1 MRALE
6 HDVAQR
12 LSARDGAPDDAA
24 VVGVEVT
31 PEMIWAALEEW
42 SGFDDAR
49 DDLDRFLERLYRAME
64 TVCRNTGGRRVPSV
78 TYVDLRH
85 LP

>member
-1 MRALE
+1 MRTIE
-6 HDVAQR
+6 HDVAEH
-12 LSARDGAPDDAA
+12 LPARCEAPVAA
-24 VVGVEVT
+24 SVAGIEVT

-49 DDLDRFLERLYRAME
+49 DDLDRFLERVYRAME
-64 TVCRNTGGRRVPSV
+64 TVSRNSGTRRIPTVI
-78 TYVDLRH
+78 YADLRH